1 LQLYQQL
8 YKDGA
13 TYQSFFKSKN
23 LSVDTITQ
31 QLSEVKANLN
41 PIDSKGR
48 KQITQAKISL
58 TQINA
63 TGSKQISSTQP
74 KPH

>member
-1 LQLYQQL
+1 
-8 YKDGA
+8 
-13 TYQSFFKSKN
+13 
-23 LSVDTITQ
+23 VDTITQ
-31 QLSEVKANLN
+31 QLSEVKANFN

-63 TGSKQISSTQP
+63 TGSKQISSAQP
-74 KPH
+74 KPHSTK